1 MNNKVSFAHIAFLLL
16 AFIAFIGCSDDKD
29 FKEVSV
35 TAVNKLY
42 EPDNDKIV
50 NLLPLPNSTLYFGW
64 EKATAQ
70 DNGLVYY
77 DVIFDKEDG
86 DFSNPLY
93 VITADNKGID
103 TGASISHKTM
113 NKIGAL
119 AGAASGK
126 QATLK
131 WTVKSSRGLTQT
143 MAKEAR
149 KLVITRLDGI
159 ETPDG
164 LYVTGEGSEGGTD
177 LSKAQMF
184 KAFEDGSTYEIYTK
198 LTAGKTYYF
207 IDNNVNVSRTFTVEE
222 NGKTFKE
229 NKGDIEGAKVAKD
242 GVYRIVLDFLSRS
255 VSISELQKVGI
266 FYCEDNKVTDYFNY
280 QGAGIWTLENYNVV
294 FRDKG
299 GWQEDRYKFVFTF
312 DGVDE
317 FWGQSAKNESDS
329 RPNLANETYFYMGP
343 VENDQ
348 WIRKFKFANDFF
360 DKDDMDKSFVDV
372 SIILKAEGHYTHKM
386 ELRN

>member
-1 MNNKVSFAHIAFLLL
+1 MKNIVSFAHIAFLLL

-50 NLLPLPNSTLYFGW
+50 NLQPFPNSTLYFGW

-86 DFSNPLY
+86 DFSNPIY

-103 TGASISHKTM
+103 TGASIAHKTM
-113 NKIGAL
+113 NKIAAL

-131 WTVKSSRGLTQT
+131 WTVMSSRGLTQT
-143 MAKEAR
+143 MAKEVR
-149 KLVITRLDGI
+149 ELVVTRLDGI

-164 LYVTGEGSEGGTD
+164 LYVTGEGSEGGAD
-177 LSKAQMF
+177 LSKAQPF

-207 IDNNVNVSRTFTVEE
+207 IDNNINVSRTFTVEE

-229 NKGDIEGAKVAKD
+229 NKGEVVGAKVAKD

-266 FYCEDNKVTDYFNY
+266 FYCEDNKVSDYFTY
-280 QGAGIWTLENYNVV
+280 QGAGVWTLENYNVV

-312 DGVDE
+312 DGVNE
-317 FWGQSAKNESDS
+317 FWGQAKDDDS
-329 RPNLANETYFYMGP
+329 RPNLANEPYFYMAP
-343 VENDQ
+343 VANDQ
-348 WIRKFKFANDFF
+348 WIGKFKFANDFF
-360 DKDDMDKSFVDV
+360 DKDDMDKSFVDI
-372 SIILKAEGHYTHKM
+372 SIFLKADGHYTHKM

>member
-143 MAKEAR
+143 MAKEVR
-149 KLVITRLDGI
+149 KLVVTRLNGI

-164 LYVTGEGSEGGTD
+164 LYITGEGSEGGTD
-177 LSKAQMF
+177 ISKAQMF
-184 KAFEDGSTYEIYTK
+184 KTFEDGSTYEIYTK

-207 IDNNVNVSRTFTVEE
+207 IDNNANVSRTFTVEE

-266 FYCEDNKVTDYFNY
+266 FYCEDNKVSDYFNY
-280 QGAGIWTLENYNVV
+280 QGAGVWTLENYNVV

-312 DGVDE
+312 DGVNE
-317 FWGQSAKNESDS
+317 FWGQATDNDS
-329 RPNLANETYFYMGP
+329 RPNLANETYFYMAP
-343 VENDQ
+343 VANNQ
-348 WIRKFKFANDFF
+348 WDGKFKFANDFF
-360 DKDDMDKSFVDV
+360 DKDDLDKSFVDV
-372 SIILKAEGHYTHKM
+372 SILLKAEGHYTHKM